1 MSSKQEIM
9 NDQRFR
15 RVSKDPRFWEMPEK
29 DRKVKIDKRFR
40 AMFHDKKFKLNYAV
54 DKRGRPITH
63 STTEDLKRFYDL
75 SDSDSDLS
83 DEESKVLDQKKLKQ
97 KKKQAEKEEKS
108 KMLIEEKKKKTKK
121 IDQKDLINKN
131 DLDNSERIQKMK
143 NLCKS
148 QKINSEISPKKD
160 SEEFPQNTKK
170 KRNITDHSTDSLPK
184 EKPRTKDSSTS
195 ETVKSPTITCSKA
208 KREKQSGWLG
218 VLILLYYTILLCSFK
233 HVNSNYFCSM
243 MRTDKCFILKYI
255 TMKETICMI
264 SACFDTRRQAG
275 KLG

>member
-108 KMLIEEKKKKTKK
+108 EMLIEEKKKKTKK

-170 KRNITDHSTDSLPK
+170 KRNITDHNTDSLPK
-184 EKPRTKDSSTS
+184 EKPGTKDSSTS
-195 ETVKSPTITCSKA
+195 EIVKSPTITCSKA

-233 HVNSNYFCSM
+233 HVNNNYFCSM

-255 TMKETICMI
+255 TMKETICNDF
-264 SACFDTRRQAG
+264 CLF
-275 KLG
+275 